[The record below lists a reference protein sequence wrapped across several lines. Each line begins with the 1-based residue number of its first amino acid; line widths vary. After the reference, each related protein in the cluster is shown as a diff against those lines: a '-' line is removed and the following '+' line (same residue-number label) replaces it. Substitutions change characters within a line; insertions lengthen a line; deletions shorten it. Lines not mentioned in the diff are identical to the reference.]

1 MSSPESKR
9 VPSGENSLEN
19 RERPLRGKVA
29 LITGSSRDIGAGI
42 ALALAEEGV
51 AVIGN
56 YHDKTGRAE
65 GVKQEIEGGGG
76 RIEFVQSNIT
86 VASDRKKLQTA
97 LDGSFGGKLDIL
109 VLNTSGTAETA
120 KQVCVEANNDLVS
133 EFSSHINEGGKIILM
148 QSVPGHFDPQLRDLG
163 KMPDFYD
170 PVAEAKYE
178 GEQLL
183 RSRTAEF
190 EEKGISFLIVCP
202 SIVSDTT
209 NIRMFDRESKK
220 KYGVT
225 ATEKHAE
232 ISDMLGIPRAVT
244 INDVAQKV
252 AELLKRKD
260 LASGYVELFGNV
272 LDARS
277 ILSQWYGDN
286 AIFVDTLEIVDER
299 HGVGRLIVAKE
310 YTKGH
315 FKEKV
320 GISVLPGHIMIE
332 AAAQTLGLTALN
344 GKIGDN
350 SMPLFQGMGSVIFFK
365 TAVPGEGLKING
377 EVTEPIKRGF
387 VGNVNIT
394 NMKDERV
401 AEITGLEAIV
411 VSKGLARRLLSR

>member
-9 VPSGENSLEN
+9 LPSGENSLEN
-19 RERPLRGKVA
+19 RERPLRGKVV

-65 GVKQEIEGGGG
+65 KVKQEIEGGGG
-76 RIEFVQSNIT
+76 RIEFVQSDIT
-86 VASDRKKLQTA
+86 VASDRKKLQTV
-97 LDGSFGGKLDIL
+97 LNGSFGGKLDIL

-120 KQVCVEANNDLVS
+120 KQVCVEANNALVN
-133 EFSSHINEGGKIILM
+133 ELPMNEGGKIIFM

-170 PVAEAKYE
+170 PIAEAKYE

-183 RSRTAEF
+183 RSRIKKF
-190 EEKGISFLIVCP
+190 EENGISFLVVCP
-202 SIVSDTT
+202 PAVSDTT
-209 NIRMFDRESKK
+209 NIRMFDRESKR

-232 ISDMLGIPRAVT
+232 ISDMLGIPRAVA
-244 INDVAQKV
+244 IGDVGQKV

-260 LASGYVELFGNV
+260 LPNGYVELFGNV

-277 ILSQWYGDN
+277 ILSQWYGNN
-286 AIFVDTLEIVDER
+286 AIFVDTLEIVNER

-332 AAAQTLGLTALN
+332 AAAQTLGLIALN

-350 SMPLFQGMGSVIFFK
+350 SMPLFQGMGSVSFFK
-365 TAVPGEGLKING
+365 PAVPGEGLKING
-377 EVTEPIKRGF
+377 EVTEPTKRGF